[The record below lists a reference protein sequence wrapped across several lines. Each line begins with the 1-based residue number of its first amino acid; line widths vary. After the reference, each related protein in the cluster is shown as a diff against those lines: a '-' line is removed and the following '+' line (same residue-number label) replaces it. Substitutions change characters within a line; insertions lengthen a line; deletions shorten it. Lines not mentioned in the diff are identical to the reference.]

1 METSSKAIE
10 LIVALDLPRMDA
22 ALAMIKR
29 LPPQISCYKV
39 GLELFCAS
47 GPAVLRALHE
57 LNKQV
62 FLDLKLH
69 DIPRTVERAVQ
80 AVAPFNVRM
89 LTLHAAGGRTM
100 LQAAAATARDLGPCA
115 PRLIAV
121 TTLTSL
127 DRNDLRE
134 IGVERDVPD
143 QVLHMAELA
152 LSAGADGVVASVLET
167 QALRAKF
174 GADPWL
180 ITPGIRF
187 STDTAIDQKRIATP
201 AAAIQAGANFL
212 VVGRPILDA
221 PDPARTAQAFL
232 GEMARL
238 GSEKK

>member
-1 METSSKAIE
+1 METSSTSVE
-10 LIVALDLPRMDA
+10 LIVALDVPRMDT
-22 ALAMIKR
+22 ALAMVKR
-29 LPPQISCYKV
+29 LPGKISCYKV
-39 GLELFCAS
+39 GLELFCAA

-89 LTLHAAGGRTM
+89 LTLHAAGGRAM
-100 LQAAAATARDLGPCA
+100 LQAAATAARDLGPRA

-121 TTLTSL
+121 TALTSL

-143 QVLHMAELA
+143 QVLHMADLA
-152 LSAGADGVVASVLET
+152 LSAGANGVVASVLEA

-174 GADPWL
+174 GPDPWL
-180 ITPGIRF
+180 VTPGIRF
-187 STDTAIDQKRIATP
+187 PADTAADQKRVATP

-232 GEMARL
+232 DEITRL
-238 GSEKK
+238 GSEKR